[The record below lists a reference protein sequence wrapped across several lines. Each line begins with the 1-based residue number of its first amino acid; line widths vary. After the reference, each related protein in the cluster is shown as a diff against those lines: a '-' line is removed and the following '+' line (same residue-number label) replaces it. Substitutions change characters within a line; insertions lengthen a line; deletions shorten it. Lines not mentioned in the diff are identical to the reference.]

1 MSTRRCPACGGL
13 VSADLEWCSQ
23 CFTRFDDGGPEA
35 APEEEAT
42 ATATEGEPADPE
54 SPAEGR
60 PAPDRASPE
69 AGIGEGRAVRVV
81 EEGRVLWDC
90 PVCGQENDLET
101 SVCSRCGT
109 TFGRLFEEPQ
119 PPPRTSPERAAVLS
133 LLVPGAGHVAAG
145 RVAEGV
151 ARAVIFAFTL
161 GMVVAILAAGGG
173 LGGPLVPLVVLFV
186 GAAATLY
193 LATAVDAFRAVRRE
207 PPVLSTRLLLIGATV
222 LLMVAVAVLIIGGQ
236 RLT

>member
-23 CFTRFDDGGPEA
+23 CFTRFDHAGPET
-35 APEEEAT
+35 APEEEA
-42 ATATEGEPADPE
+42 AEGEPAGRE
-54 SPAEGR
+54 SPAAGR
-60 PAPDRASPE
+60 PAE
-69 AGIGEGRAVRVV
+69 AGGPAKAGTGEGRAVRVV

-90 PVCGQENDLET
+90 PGCGQDNDLDT

-109 TFGRLFEEPQ
+109 TFGRLFEEPT
-119 PPPRTSPERAAVLS
+119 PPPRTSPGRAALLS

-145 RVAEGV
+145 HAAEGV
-151 ARAVIFAFTL
+151 ARAVVFAFTL

-173 LGGPLVPLVVLFV
+173 LGGPLVPLVALFV

-193 LATAVDAFRAVRRE
+193 LATAVDAYRAVRRE
-207 PPVLSTRLLLIGATV
+207 PPVLSTRLLFIGATV
-222 LLMVAVAVLIIGGQ
+222 LLLVVVAVLIIGGQ

>member
-23 CFTRFDDGGPEA
+23 CFTRFDDEGPET
-35 APEEEAT
+35 APQGEAT
-42 ATATEGEPADPE
+42 ATGGEPAGPG
-54 SPAEGR
+54 SPAEGSPPPPR
-60 PAPDRASPE
+60 APAK
-69 AGIGEGRAVRVV
+69 AGTGEGGAVRVV

-90 PVCGQENDLET
+90 PVCGQENDLDT

-109 TFGRLFEEPQ
+109 TFGRLFEEPE
-119 PPPRTSPERAAVLS
+119 PPPRTSPQRAAALS
-133 LLVPGAGHVAAG
+133 LLVPGAGHVVAG

-151 ARAVIFAFTL
+151 ARAVIFAFAL

-193 LATAVDAFRAVRRE
+193 VATAVDAYRAVRRE
-207 PPVLSTRLLLIGATV
+207 PPVMSTRLLLIGATV

>member
-23 CFTRFDDGGPEA
+23 CFTRFDDGGPET

-42 ATATEGEPADPE
+42 EGEPAGPE

-60 PAPDRASPE
+60 SPPARPPAK
-69 AGIGEGRAVRVV
+69 AGTGGERAVRVV

-90 PVCGQENDLET
+90 PVCGQENDLDT

-109 TFGRLFEEPQ
+109 TFGRLFEEPE
-119 PPPRTSPERAAVLS
+119 PPPRTSPQRAAGLS

-161 GMVVAILAAGGG
+161 GMVVAILGAGRG

-193 LATAVDAFRAVRRE
+193 LATAVDAYRAVRRE